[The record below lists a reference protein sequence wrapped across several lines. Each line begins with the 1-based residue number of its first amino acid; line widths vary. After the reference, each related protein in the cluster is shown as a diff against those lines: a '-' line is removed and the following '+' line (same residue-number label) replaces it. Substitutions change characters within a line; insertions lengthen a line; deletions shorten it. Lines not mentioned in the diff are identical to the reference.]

1 MFGMSRAERARL
13 SQVIDKLES
22 VAGLERSP
30 EGDPFGRLEF
40 VTSRVAARLR
50 ASEEQAAQAGKEGD
64 TEALNAQ
71 KAHLEEALSV
81 ARERLSLILAASD
94 QGLWDIVITGE
105 PFHDNY
111 PFNWSDT
118 FRKMLGFSSER
129 DFPNTLGSWTSR
141 LHPDDLEPTLAAFT
155 RHLEDT
161 SGQTP
166 YDVTY
171 RLKLKNGE
179 YRWFRALGATKRNE
193 QGRAQRVAGA
203 LIDIHD
209 ARTHEESLR
218 QVTDRFELASSM
230 LSDGLWDMT
239 VTGGD
244 PVNPKNA
251 FWWSDQFRRL
261 LGFENENDFP
271 NVLDSWASRLHPEDK
286 ERALNAFAA
295 HLNDHS
301 GRTPFNLEYRLQ
313 CKNGEYRWFWAG
325 GQTRRDAKGVP
336 LRVVGVLTDVHVQKE
351 QARHAEA
358 ERQHQAEMERN
369 FQQVSEI
376 VTTIQDIAGQTN
388 LLALN
393 AAIEA
398 ARAGEQGR
406 GFAVVADEVRK
417 LAERT
422 QKATEQAAEL
432 ISGKNGKK
440 K

>member
-1 MFGMSRAERARL
+1 MFGMSKAERARL
-13 SQVIDKLES
+13 SEIAGHLEKL
-22 VAGLERSP
+22 AGADPSG
-30 EGDPFGRLEF
+30 GDDPLPRLEF
-40 VTSRVAARLR
+40 ALSRLSAHLRTMREQANAGGGEVDTLKAEIARL
-50 ASEEQAAQAGKEGD
+50 QAEGAV
-64 TEALNAQ
+64 TE
-71 KAHLEEALSV
+71 
-81 ARERLSLILAASD
+81 ERLALILAASD

-209 ARTHEESLR
+209 ARTHDESLR

-230 LSDGLWDMT
+230 LNDGLWDMT
-239 VTGGD
+239 VIAGD

-376 VTTIQDIAGQTN
+376 VSTIQEIAGQTN

-422 QKATEQAAEL
+422 QKATEQAGVL
-432 ISGKNGKK
+432 ISGKNNGKK
-440 K
+440 